1 MRKPRSVPVKSYR
14 AAASASQMQMETT
27 MIRRLM
33 ASSAILAL
41 MTAGAWSAEPTK
53 QPTDANEPA
62 AVQDNTTGG
71 ASADQAAPVTPVP
84 NTAEAAD
91 KPAATTDMAAGADKG
106 ALQPEKPTLATAFIG
121 RSVFTG
127 EDPNAENIGDVNDLI
142 IDDNGAITQAVIGV
156 GGFLGIG
163 EKDVAVPFDDLQ
175 VVERDGDIRLI
186 YSASKEQLENA
197 QAFDRTAYDPSAR
210 APKQQAATETT
221 GTGLTPAPAT
231 DQTATTTATPA
242 PAPTTDTAATETT
255 PVPAPTTEQTTA
267 ATETKTPAADQN
279 MAGGDTTKPAAHQNM
294 AAYTTA
300 KTGPEPSFISFSA
313 DQVRASS
320 MIGQDVYGPDNKS
333 IGKVADLVLQE
344 DGKTRAALIDVGGFL
359 GVGSKRIA
367 IPFADIK
374 VAPDKDNPD
383 KPLLNVAM
391 TKDQMQQAPEWQDR
405 TAASTTAP
413 ATDQPATTGSTT
425 TTTASDKTAGAMAPA
440 TQDLSADK
448 LIGTAV
454 YSPDQKNLGEVGDV
468 VFDKGG
474 DIKGVVID
482 VGGFLGVGEK
492 PVGIQYDA
500 LNVQKDM
507 NGDMRLMV
515 NASEDQLKS
524 APTFSEKPAQ

>member
-1 MRKPRSVPVKSYR
+1 
-14 AAASASQMQMETT
+14 

-41 MTAGAWSAEPTK
+41 MTAGAWSAEPNK
-53 QPTDANEPA
+53 QPTDANQPA
-62 AVQDNTTGG
+62 VVQDNTAGG
-71 ASADQAAPVTPVP
+71 ASADQAAPIAPIQ
-84 NTAEAAD
+84 NTEAAPD
-91 KPAATTDMAAGADKG
+91 KGAATTDTAAGSDKG
-106 ALQPEKPTLATAFIG
+106 SLQPEKPTLATAFIG
-121 RSVFTG
+121 RSVFAS

-142 IDDNGAITQAVIGV
+142 IDDNGEITQAVIGV

-210 APKQQAATETT
+210 APKEQAATDTT
-221 GTGLTPAPAT
+221 GTGLTPAPAPTT
-231 DQTATTTATPA
+231 DQTAATDTTATTPA
-242 PAPTTDTAATETT
+242 PAPATDQTAAG
-255 PVPAPTTEQTTA
+255 
-267 ATETKTPAADQN
+267 TETKTPAADQT
-279 MAGGDTTKPAAHQNM
+279 MAAADGTKTTTDQKMAADTTTAPA
-294 AAYTTA
+294 
-300 KTGPEPSFISFSA
+300 GEPSFMSFSA
-313 DQVRASS
+313 DHVRASS
-320 MIGQDVYGPDNKS
+320 MIGQDVYSPENKS

-374 VAPDKDNPD
+374 VTPDKDNPD

-391 TKDQMQQAPEWQDR
+391 TKDQIQQAPDWQDR
-405 TAASTTAP
+405 TAAATGTAP

-425 TTTASDKTAGAMAPA
+425 TDQQTTMASDTTAGTMAPA

-448 LIGTAV
+448 LIGTTV